1 MIMWKFL
8 EDLKQDI
15 KKGADEIADNIVSP
29 EEKSKAEEQALEL
42 GKKAVENNKVIALED
57 GTVEMIN
64 QDQDQIEIYMDNGHG
79 YGIQF
84 PLGPIGYTVEV
95 SPNEKVHKGQV
106 LVTYGPDQQNKVRVY
121 AFTPDLVKLL
131 SESRFRIN

>member
-1 MIMWKFL
+1 MWKFI
-8 EDLKQDI
+8 EDLKKDI
-15 KKGADEIADNIVSP
+15 EAGANEIADNIADP
-29 EEKSKAEEQALEL
+29 QASKEAEQKALHL
-42 GKKAVENNKVIALED
+42 GKSAVKNNQVLALED

-84 PLGPIGYTVEV
+84 PFGPVGYKVEV

-106 LVTYGPDQQNKVRVY
+106 LVTFGPDEDKARVY
-121 AFTPDLVKLL
+121 AFTPDLVRVL
-131 SESRFRIN
+131 SHTHYTIQ

>member
-1 MIMWKFL
+1 MWKFI
-8 EDLKQDI
+8 EDLKRISKQELTKSLI
-15 KKGADEIADNIVSP
+15 ILQILRLLRKLNKK
-29 EEKSKAEEQALEL
+29 ALHL
-42 GKKAVENNKVIALED
+42 GKSAVKNNQVLALED

-84 PLGPIGYTVEV
+84 PFGPVGYKVEV

-106 LVTYGPDQQNKVRVY
+106 LVTFGPDEDKARVY
-121 AFTPDLVKLL
+121 AFTPDLVRVL
-131 SESRFRIN
+131 SHTHYTIQ